1 MILLCK
7 GLHRKTNACW
17 PVYVLSIFHGTK
29 QNNPSKGIAQ
39 QQEEHPYDYKEALVH
54 ADNHGQKEHL

>member
-1 MILLCK
+1 MS
-7 GLHRKTNACW
+7 RKTNTRW
-17 PVYVLSIFHGTK
+17 PVNVLSVFHGTK

-39 QQEEHPYDYKEALVH
+39 QQEEHSYDDKEALVH